1 MLWKSYRKFWE
12 KKIMSDSQWKK
23 LEEEMLQFELK
34 KPTSR
39 LKQKC
44 LSMPPA
50 PPRTFFSWHVL
61 AVAAVLIIIASWSSY
76 ENFVQHKNFSHRST
90 SISYSLQHR
99 LDTESLSQHKK
110 FGTVFVTNKN
120 VYTVGEN
127 RAKWLQ

>member
-1 MLWKSYRKFWE
+1 
-12 KKIMSDSQWKK
+12 MSDLQWKK

-34 KPTSR
+34 KPTRS

-50 PPRTFFSWHVL
+50 PPRAFFSWHAL
-61 AVAAVLIIIASWSSY
+61 AVAAVLIVIASWSSY
-76 ENFVQHKNFSHRST
+76 ENFVQHKNFSHGST

-110 FGTVFVTNKN
+110 FSTVFATNKN
-120 VYTVGEN
+120 VYTLGKN